1 MCEDFFWDFLVSA
14 KCRCQ
19 LSKKIALKNPNT
31 TIKYQGDN
39 PKTPGSKAHQRFEKY
54 KASQTIGEATAAGA
68 NWQDLAGDFE
78 KGLFTIT
85 PTVEEFKGTGSKRG
99 AEESTPDREASARA
113 KVAKDVRPCSLES
126 VALAPSS
133 SAKIETS
140 KVEMSA
146 VRTMMREELSNT
158 LGEVESRIT
167 ANVAATMEELQQEL
181 KKEREAREKMEQRI
195 QKLEGAKHQEQRHME
210 DGRVD
215 KEKVVIGGFVD
226 MDNEEAEK
234 LLTDVLCDVPGFQLA
249 YSTTPTPAVAFAQFD
264 TAVSAMNLKEPFKN
278 EGSQTLGL
286 TKPVPFGETEM

>member
-1 MCEDFFWDFLVSA
+1 
-14 KCRCQ
+14 
-19 LSKKIALKNPNT
+19 
-31 TIKYQGDN
+31 
-39 PKTPGSKAHQRFEKY
+39 
-54 KASQTIGEATAAGA
+54 
-68 NWQDLAGDFE
+68 
-78 KGLFTIT
+78 
-85 PTVEEFKGTGSKRG
+85 
-99 AEESTPDREASARA
+99 
-113 KVAKDVRPCSLES
+113 
-126 VALAPSS
+126 
-133 SAKIETS
+133 
-140 KVEMSA
+140 
-146 VRTMMREELSNT
+146 MREELSNA

-181 KKEREAREKMEQRI
+181 KKERQAREKMEQRI